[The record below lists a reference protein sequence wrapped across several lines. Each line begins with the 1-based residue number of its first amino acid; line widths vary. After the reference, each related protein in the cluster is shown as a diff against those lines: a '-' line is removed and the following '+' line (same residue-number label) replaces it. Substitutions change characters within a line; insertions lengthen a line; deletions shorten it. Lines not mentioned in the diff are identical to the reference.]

1 MIFLIY
7 IKNLNPKLNYLKS
20 YKIFESNASELEI
33 IKDDISD
40 ILLDMSDLSRIGF
53 RIDFQNDLYF
63 VHFYKKDPKFNN
75 GFSIKEISE
84 YLLRIKRYLGDKYN
98 KLEIR
103 YLGELTRLE
112 IKLSDD
118 VHFGQFLISEVWLY
132 FDI

>member
-1 MIFLIY
+1 M
-7 IKNLNPKLNYLKS
+7 
-20 YKIFESNASELEI
+20 
-33 IKDDISD
+33 
-40 ILLDMSDLSRIGF
+40 R
-53 RIDFQNDLYF
+53 
-63 VHFYKKDPKFNN
+63 
-75 GFSIKEISE
+75 IKEISE

-112 IKLSDD
+112 IELSDD